1 MKISSLVP
9 PVLCVVGLAAMAIAV
24 ASDRPPGPSPA
35 PTPVAVAQVPYDN
48 YIGGTGR
55 VEPCTGAVAVA
66 APTAGVIDQVLVK
79 WGQTVTAG
87 QPLMRLQTAD
97 LLAKQETARARVR
110 EALAAANQSGFL
122 LKSGE
127 QLSDGAIISSKELAA
142 RRFAAQ
148 ADKARLAAR
157 RAELGE
163 LGAQIELR
171 TLYSPLDGRVLALRA
186 WPGQFAA
193 PGAAPALLVV
203 GDDSCLFVR
212 AQVDESQASRLRPGA
227 PATAF
232 RRSDPSAHAPLEFER
247 IEPMVVPKSMFR
259 GDGTELTDS
268 RVVEVIYRLDPA
280 ALPSLVG
287 ENLDVYISA
296 PPP

>member
-1 MKISSLVP
+1 MKISTLVLP
-9 PVLCVVGLAAMAIAV
+9 ALCVAGLAAMVIAV
-24 ASDRPPGPSPA
+24 ASDRPPGPVPSPA
-35 PTPVAVAQVPYDN
+35 PVAVAQVPYDH

-66 APTAGVIDQVLVK
+66 PSTAGVIDDVLVT
-79 WGQTVTAG
+79 WGQAVTAG
-87 QPLMRLQTAD
+87 QPLMRLQTTD
-97 LLAKQETARARVR
+97 LLAQQETARARVR
-110 EALAAANQSGFL
+110 EALAAAKQSSFL

-127 QLSDGAIISSKELAA
+127 QLSGDAVISRKDLAE
-142 RRFAAQ
+142 RRFAVE
-148 ADKARLAAR
+148 ADQARLATR

-163 LGAQIELR
+163 LAAELDLR
-171 TLYSPLDGRVLALRA
+171 TVYSPLDGRVLVLRA

-193 PGAAPALLVV
+193 PDAAPALLVV
-203 GDDSCLFVR
+203 GDDGCLFVR

-227 PATAF
+227 PAIAF

-247 IEPMVVPKSMFR
+247 IEPVVVPKSMFR
-259 GDGTELTDS
+259 GGGTELTAS

-287 ENLDVYISA
+287 ENLDIYISA